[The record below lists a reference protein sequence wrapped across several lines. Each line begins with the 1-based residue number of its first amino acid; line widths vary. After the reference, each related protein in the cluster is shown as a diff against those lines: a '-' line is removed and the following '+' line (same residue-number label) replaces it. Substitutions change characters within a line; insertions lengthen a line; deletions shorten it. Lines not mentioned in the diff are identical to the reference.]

1 MKTHKDLEVWKNA
14 IAFVTSIYRVTS
26 DFPNDEKFGLTNQ
39 LRRASVSVPSNI
51 AEGYARNGKKETIQ
65 FLYIALASNSEI
77 ETQLIIAKN
86 LMYLNQEAFEEMESQ
101 NNKIGKQLIKLLTYL
116 NH

>member
-14 IAFVTSIYRVTS
+14 ITFVTQVYSITMA
-26 DFPNDEKFGLTNQ
+26 FPKEEKFGLTSQ
-39 LRRASVSVPSNI
+39 LRRASISIPSNI
-51 AEGYARNGKKETIQ
+51 AEGYARKSKKETIQ

-86 LMYLNQEAFEEMESQ
+86 LDFLSQEKFQNLEHE
-101 NNKIGKQLIKLLTYL
+101 NNKVGKQLINLIKYL
-116 NH
+116 NQ

>member
-14 IAFVTSIYRVTS
+14 IEFVTSIYRETIP
-26 DFPNDEKFGLTNQ
+26 FPKTEIYGLTNQ

-51 AEGYARNGKKETIQ
+51 AEGYARKGRKETIQ

-77 ETQLIIAKN
+77 ETQLIIARN
-86 LMYLNQEAFEEMESQ
+86 LGYLKQEEFEKLESQ
-101 NNKIGKQLIKLLTYL
+101 NTKIGKQLIKLLKFL
-116 NH
+116 NE